1 MSQQKMQTAQYA
13 CNLSMGRKQHG
24 VHLILPRTARCPFSG
39 VIGGSIVLLNHL
51 RRKGG
56 NGQQIQQ
63 IIKSR
68 IKTAKNFTNRL
79 IKEGAKKNIGKIIEV
94 LYETK
99 DLSYTNNFYKVTI
112 DSKNEKIE
120 KMNGQIIKV
129 KLKSFTNGKFFA
141 EA

>member
-1 MSQQKMQTAQYA
+1 MEPLYTLQQFETQGWVTIA
-13 CNLSMGRKQHG
+13 
-24 VHLILPRTARCPFSG
+24 
-39 VIGGSIVLLNHL
+39 
-51 RRKGG
+51 
-56 NGQQIQQ
+56 
-63 IIKSR
+63 
-68 IKTAKNFTNRL
+68 TNL
-79 IKEGAKKNIGKIIEV
+79 IKEDAKKNIGKIIEV

-112 DSKNEKIE
+112 DSKNEKVE

>member
-1 MSQQKMQTAQYA
+1 MMVFTSSTSPNTPNYIFFQIIKWSFLIIFSAKNKTPAAKMPQ
-13 CNLSMGRKQHG
+13 
-24 VHLILPRTARCPFSG
+24 
-39 VIGGSIVLLNHL
+39 VLNSV
-51 RRKGG
+51 
-56 NGQQIQQ
+56 
-63 IIKSR
+63 IKSR

-112 DSKNEKIE
+112 DSKNEKVE